1 MIVVKISVKEEKIV
15 RVEAKGHAGFA
26 KHGKDIVCSA
36 VSAIIQTALIGLINF
51 SSCKVSYEKNDE
63 NGYLR
68 FIVPEPLTE
77 TEGIRQ
83 QTILKT
89 MLLGL
94 QDIERGYK
102 AYLKTEV
109 K

>member
-1 MIVVKISVKEEKIV
+1 MIVVRISVKEEKIV
-15 RVEAKGHAGFA
+15 QVEAKGHAGFA
-26 KHGKDIVCSA
+26 KHGRDIVCSA
-36 VSAIIQTALIGLINF
+36 VSAIIQTALIGLMDF

-63 NGYLR
+63 NGYIK
-68 FIVPEPLTE
+68 FIVPEPITE

-83 QTILKT
+83 QAILKT
-89 MLLGL
+89 MMLGL
-94 QDIERGYK
+94 QDVERGYK